1 MCLCAKLDS
10 ENSLLSDLKSKE
22 TLSAQCVTLHII
34 ECSVKANTPHE
45 AAFRD
50 VRMWDVMVTYKADAI
65 QNASSAICI
74 IFNLIQ
80 RLCHGK

>member
-10 ENSLLSDLKSKE
+10 ENSLLSDLKSKK
-22 TLSAQCVTLHII
+22 TLSAQCVTLHVI

-50 VRMWDVMVTYKADAI
+50 VSMWDAMVTYKADAI

-74 IFNLIQ
+74 IFNLTQ